1 MDGVD
6 CDWCLV
12 CEKHTAE
19 GETYCSEECRLTD
32 LMSSSASSSSS
43 SSSAGSAYFSSPS
56 DSSLSL
62 ATSSSLDNYPMPPFV
77 RKQRTSIPNVYAQ
90 CTSNP
95 NPPASLMFTT
105 GGNAASA
112 LSHHLLLQ
120 QQQLQQQSKQQQ
132 HQNYNDLAPPAS
144 GGVHYVNTTQTGANA
159 SQYPLFHAAL
169 SAFRPV
175 SPSGP
180 QL

>member
-43 SSSAGSAYFSSPS
+43 SSSAGSACFSSPS

-62 ATSSSLDNYPMPPFV
+62 TTTSSSSLHDNYSMPFV
-77 RKQRTSIPNVYAQ
+77 RKQRTSIPNLYAQ

-120 QQQLQQQSKQQQ
+120 QQQQQHSKQ
-132 HQNYNDLAPPAS
+132 HQNHNELAPPTS
-144 GGVHYVNTTQTGANA
+144 GVHYVSTTQTGANA

-169 SAFRPV
+169 SAFRPA

-180 QL
+180 QQ

>member
-19 GETYCSEECRLTD
+19 GETYCSEECRLTE

-43 SSSAGSAYFSSPS
+43 SSSAGSACFSSPS

-62 ATSSSLDNYPMPPFV
+62 ATSSSSSLDNYSMPFV

-105 GGNAASA
+105 GGNTASA

-120 QQQLQQQSKQQQ
+120 QQQLQLQQQSKQ
-132 HQNYNDLAPPAS
+132 HQNHNELAPPTS
-144 GGVHYVNTTQTGANA
+144 GVHYVSTTQTGANA

-180 QL
+180 QQ

>member
-62 ATSSSLDNYPMPPFV
+62 ATSSSSINDNYPMPPFV

-105 GGNAASA
+105 GGNGASA

-120 QQQLQQQSKQQQ
+120 QQQLQPQQQSKQQQ
-132 HQNYNDLAPPAS
+132 NQNDLAS
-144 GGVHYVNTTQTGANA
+144 GGVHYVSTTQTGANA

-180 QL
+180 QQ